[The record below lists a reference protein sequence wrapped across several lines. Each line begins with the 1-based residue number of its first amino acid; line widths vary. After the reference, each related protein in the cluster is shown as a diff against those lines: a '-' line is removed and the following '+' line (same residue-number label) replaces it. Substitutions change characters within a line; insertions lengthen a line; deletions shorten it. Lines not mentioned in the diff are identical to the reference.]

1 MKIKFKEIKTP
12 HITNITFDFSQSKP
26 FSKKHDIR
34 NQTPTKSSL
43 PHHRP
48 SYSSFDKP
56 VLQTN
61 KNFHTS
67 LLIKYSSFIPKNPNM
82 KSVILA
88 NDRQAKPIKSL
99 ESAKQI

>member
-1 MKIKFKEIKTP
+1 MKIKLKEIKTP

-26 FSKKHDIR
+26 FPKKLDIR
-34 NQTPTKSSL
+34 NHTPSKSST
-43 PHHRP
+43 PHHKP
-48 SYSSFDKP
+48 SYPSFDKP
-56 VLQTN
+56 PLQTN

-99 ESAKQI
+99 